1 VVVLPFPPF
10 PPPPDIALQPW
21 LAQAK
26 EALELIPLLQGRIVA
41 LEGLEKR
48 VKVVEDS
55 QAGVPF
61 LAKRVDYLQGWV
73 IQQEGDFGQVRGQV
87 ADLKKREGTEE
98 RQAEE
103 ISKLKRSN

>member
-1 VVVLPFPPF
+1 VLAVELAERAIYRYRDRLRKNSNPAPHYPP
-10 PPPPDIALQPW
+10 PPPNAGGGGGASLPPVPAPPPDIALQPW

-48 VKVVEDS
+48 VKVVEDG

-61 LAKRVDYLQGWV
+61 LTKQVDYL
-73 IQQEGDFGQVRGQV
+73 
-87 ADLKKREGTEE
+87 L
-98 RQAEE
+98 
-103 ISKLKRSN
+103 